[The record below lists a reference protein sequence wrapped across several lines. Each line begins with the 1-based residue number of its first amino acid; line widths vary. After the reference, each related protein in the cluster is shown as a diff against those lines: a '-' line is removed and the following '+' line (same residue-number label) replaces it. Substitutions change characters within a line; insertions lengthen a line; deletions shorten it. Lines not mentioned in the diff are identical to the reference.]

1 MDENPNLEVVRL
13 YRLNSDSKA
22 KAFVDI
28 AIGDFIVK
36 GLRVVKGEKG
46 LFLSMP
52 QEKSK
57 DGKWYNTF
65 YPKTKEARQVL
76 TEVVLSAYQ
85 E

>member
-1 MDENPNLEVVRL
+1 MEDNFVQVSRI
-13 YRLNSDSKA
+13 YRIDGETKL

-28 AIGDFIVK
+28 AVGDFIIK
-36 GLRVVKGEKG
+36 GFRVMQGSKG
-46 LFLSMP
+46 LFVGMP

-65 YPKTKEARQVL
+65 YPRTRETRQNLIDLVL
-76 TEVVLSAYQ
+76 AAYQ